1 MTNEMLDNCKTRQ
14 DLQENQIVIDLL
26 KALKEMEPKLHD
38 KIGKIEDE
46 DITNCLMLVNDDMQ
60 KTFQRFK
67 QIKNG
72 QPVDEFV
79 PGEYA

>member
-1 MTNEMLDNCKTRQ
+1 
-14 DLQENQIVIDLL
+14 
-26 KALKEMEPKLHD
+26 MEPKLHD